1 MYFIPLK
8 RSLAFMILSITL
20 SITLSAH
27 TPFVGGN
34 HAIHATVVTATT
46 NNQAISNANAN
57 VTATSA
63 IISDLF

>member
-1 MYFIPLK
+1 
-8 RSLAFMILSITL
+8 MILSITL